1 MTISEAQRFEM
12 HLGLRDKLGDDV
24 ANTLME
30 HLPPSGWSDVAR
42 THDIERLD
50 DRISS
55 LETRLDDRIDSL
67 EERMKTEFASVHRD
81 LESIRRE
88 AQGIRTTLRATIGIM
103 VTVAAGLMA
112 MMFQLNQS
120 IGGP

>member
-1 MTISEAQRFEM
+1 MTITEAQRFEM

-42 THDIERLD
+42 THDIDRLD

-55 LETRLDDRIDSL
+55 LEVRLDDRIDSV

-81 LESIRRE
+81 LESVRRE
-88 AQGIRTTLRATIGIM
+88 VMGIRTTLRTTIGIM

-120 IGGP
+120 IGG

>member
-1 MTISEAQRFEM
+1 MTITEAQRFEM

-24 ANTLME
+24 TNTLME

-42 THDIERLD
+42 THDINRLD

-55 LETRLDDRIDSL
+55 LETRLDSRIDSL
-67 EERMKTEFASVHRD
+67 EKRMTTEFASVHRD
-81 LESIRRE
+81 LESVRQE
-88 AQGIRTTLRATIGIM
+88 VKGIRTTLRTTIGIM

-120 IGGP
+120 IGG

>member
-12 HLGLRDKLGDDV
+12 HLGLRDKLG
-24 ANTLME
+24 
-30 HLPPSGWSDVAR
+30 DVAR

-67 EERMKTEFASVHRD
+67 EERMKTEFTSVHRD

-112 MMFQLNQS
+112 MMFHLNQS